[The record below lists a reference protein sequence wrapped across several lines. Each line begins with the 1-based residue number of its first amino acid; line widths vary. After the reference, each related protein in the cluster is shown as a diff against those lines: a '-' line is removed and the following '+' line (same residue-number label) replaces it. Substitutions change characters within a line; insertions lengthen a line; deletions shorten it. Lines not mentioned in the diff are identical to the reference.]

1 VKGRLSLLLLLGA
14 LLGLFG
20 QQAAY
25 AGGPAL
31 APKMEVSHAMPSG
44 MDCPEMKDMAT
55 PTHKEP
61 CKGLTLA
68 CIAQMGCVIP
78 MTLTDRLSVPTPSAI
93 VPLGVYKSV
102 VPLLAGRDIVPEP
115 EPPSRLS

>member
-1 VKGRLSLLLLLGA
+1 MKGHLSLLLLLGA

-31 APKMEVSHAMPSG
+31 APKMEASHAMPSG
-44 MDCPEMKDMAT
+44 MDCAGMEGMPKAVHEQ
-55 PTHKEP
+55 P

-68 CIAQMGCVIP
+68 CIAQMGCMIP
-78 MTLTDRLSVPTPSAI
+78 MTIQDRLPLTAPR
-93 VPLGVYKSV
+93 VPLPAVAYRV
-102 VPLLAGRDIVPEP
+102 VDAPLAGRDLMPELQ
-115 EPPSRLS
+115 PPTV

>member
-1 VKGRLSLLLLLGA
+1 MKGRFSFILLLAA
-14 LLGLFG
+14 LLGFFG

-31 APKMEVSHAMPSG
+31 APMVEVSHATPSG
-44 MDCPEMKDMAT
+44 MDCPEMETAKAMHDT
-55 PTHKEP
+55 P

-78 MTLTDRLSVPTPSAI
+78 VTVQDRLGLAIPRASVPLAAYQAMIRP
-93 VPLGVYKSV
+93 
-102 VPLLAGRDIVPEP
+102 LAGRDVAPEP
-115 EPPSRLS
+115 EPPTV